1 MLRILLVLGVWAV
14 IVESRKGRVGINLS
28 GLEEG
33 SKVPGKANY
42 DFAVPGA
49 DEWAYF
55 KSKNITL
62 VRLPFK
68 WERMQPNSSGPL
80 SPVYLGLVHKQVQLA
95 KNNR

>member
-1 MLRILLVLGVWAV
+1 MPSQAPNHAVPAATVMLVVDGAPVGKGGVPQS
-14 IVESRKGRVGINLS
+14 I
-28 GLEEG
+28 
-33 SKVPGKANY
+33 
-42 DFAVPGA
+42 AVPGA